1 MPRIFHL
8 LHWREIR
15 ALVLFLGLAAFFYAP
30 VLLGVHTFPDG
41 DFTHHFLPFTL
52 FFQKELQNARLP
64 LWNPYT
70 YSGHPFL
77 ADVQAAV
84 FYPIG
89 SLLLAL
95 TLRFDSAAARL
106 YFLQLE
112 AILQVALAGFFTY
125 LLAQRLTRRHDAG
138 IVAGISFAFSG
149 YLTGYPVA
157 QLAVLR
163 TAIWLPLILW
173 LMLRA
178 VESPRRWPR
187 WSAVG
192 IATAVS
198 FLAGHAQTF
207 LYTIYAAA
215 AWLLLLGA
223 ARWRQASSARELGAI
238 IAGVAVSAAVGVG
251 LSAAQLLPS
260 LEYVRLSVRA
270 NVDYAFVSGGFP
282 LQDSWQLLLPGVLTY
297 YSPLYIGVVGLGL
310 AFVAVGAATVRSHWR
325 PIDDGPIND
334 GGDLFPHRWGVF
346 FFLGMAGVALLLSFG
361 GNGFLYPL
369 FYHLA
374 PGFNLF
380 RGQERAA
387 FLVAFGLSVLAGYGL
402 LAVHAAPVALR
413 AWLGTLYAGGV
424 TAAVYIFGLLWQL
437 PERTAIGAW
446 RFLLLA
452 TLGIGLAAGFALLLR
467 LPGWSRQRTQLVIL
481 LSFASL
487 FWANFSTNLD
497 PFSPARKTLLAPE
510 VAALQDVA
518 ANPAFS
524 AWRDDDLQ
532 SPPGR
537 VYNEFRVY
545 DDYGMRV
552 GVEDVWGASPLRLA
566 TYAQLF
572 ESFPLDRMWRLTG
585 VEHVLTWRR
594 ELFVSSILLAEF
606 LQSTDTT
613 YLHRLERP
621 NPRAWVV
628 YETVVANDEESASL
642 LADHTFDLDRK
653 AILPPE
659 SELAGSIALHG
670 VTNHAARAS
679 SVQLVQRAPGQLQA
693 TVESASP
700 GLLVVSENWMP
711 GWRVSAVEWP
721 QGAPPPPAEA
731 LRVNL
736 SFLGVP
742 IPAGKS
748 VIELR
753 YQPASVRHGLWMTA
767 GTLAAL
773 SVAAAWEAL
782 NRYRRSRI
790 LA

>member
-1 MPRIFHL
+1 MPRISYL
-8 LHWREIR
+8 LQRHTTR
-15 ALVLFLGLAAFFYAP
+15 ALLLFLGLAAFFYTP
-30 VLLGVHTFPDG
+30 VLLGLRTFPDG
-41 DFTHHFLPFTL
+41 DFTHHFLSFSL
-52 FFQKELQNARLP
+52 FFQQELQNARLP
-64 LWNPYT
+64 VWNPYT

-95 TLRFDSAAARL
+95 TLPFDSAAARL

-112 AILQVALAGFFTY
+112 AVIQVALAGFFTY
-125 LLAQRLTRRHDAG
+125 LLAQRLTQRHDAG
-138 IVAGISFAFSG
+138 LAAGICFAFSG

-173 LMLRA
+173 LMMRA
-178 VESPRRWPR
+178 VESPQRWER

-192 IATAVS
+192 IAAAVS

-207 LYTIYAAA
+207 LYTLYVVA
-215 AWLLLLGA
+215 AWLLLLIA
-223 ARWRQASSARELGAI
+223 ARWRQMFSIRQ
-238 IAGVAVSAAVGVG
+238 VAVIVAGMLLAAAVGVG
-251 LSAAQLLPS
+251 LSAPQLLPS
-260 LEYVRLSVRA
+260 LEYMQLSVRA
-270 NVDYAFVSGGFP
+270 SVDYAFVSGGFP

-297 YSPLYIGVVGLGL
+297 YSPLYIGIVGLGL

-325 PIDDGPIND
+325 ATNEASE
-334 GGDLFPHRWGVF
+334 LLRHRWGAF
-346 FFLGMAGVALLLSFG
+346 FFLGVAGVALLLSFG
-361 GNGFLYPL
+361 SNGFLYPL

-387 FLVAFGLSVLAGYGL
+387 FLVAFGLSMLAGYGL
-402 LAVHAAPVALR
+402 LAVRLTPQALR
-413 AWLGTLYAGGV
+413 SWLATLYAGTV
-424 TAAVYIFGLLWQL
+424 TGAVYTFGLLWQL
-437 PERTAIGAW
+437 PERTAIDSW

-452 TLGIGLAAGFALLLR
+452 TLAIGLAAGFALLLR
-467 LPGWSRQRTQLVIL
+467 LPGWSRQRTQLL
-481 LSFASL
+481 LLLIFASL
-487 FWANFSTNLD
+487 FWANFATNLD
-497 PFSPARKTLLAPE
+497 RFSPARKTLLAPE
-510 VAALQDVA
+510 VAALQEVA
-518 ANPAFS
+518 ANRTFS
-524 AWRDDDLQ
+524 APRSGVQ

-545 DDYGMRV
+545 EDYGMRI

-566 TYAQLF
+566 NYARLF

-594 ELFVSSILLAEF
+594 ELFVPSMLLAEF
-606 LQSTDTT
+606 PQNTDTT
-613 YLHRLERP
+613 YLHRLVQR

-628 YETVVANDEESASL
+628 YETVIADDEESVHL
-642 LADHTFDLDRK
+642 LADHTFDLDRR
-653 AILPPE
+653 AVLPPE
-659 SELAGSIALHG
+659 SDLADRFDLPEASKHG
-670 VTNHAARAS
+670 ATS
-679 SVQLVQRAPGQLQA
+679 FDVQLIQQAPGQLKI
-693 TVESASP
+693 TVESTSP

-711 GWRVSAVEWP
+711 GWRVRAVEWP
-721 QGAPPPPAEA
+721 HDALAPPGEA

-753 YQPASVRHGLWMTA
+753 YQPDSVRNGLWIGA
-767 GTLAAL
+767 GTLVVLLFAAAL
-773 SVAAAWEAL
+773 RAL
-782 NRYRRSRI
+782 HRHRHSKNEFKQEQ
-790 LA
+790 L

>member
-1 MPRIFHL
+1 MPRISYL
-8 LHWREIR
+8 LQRHTMR
-15 ALVLFLGLAAFFYAP
+15 ALLLFLGLAAFFYTP
-30 VLLGVHTFPDG
+30 VLLGLRTFPDG
-41 DFTHHFLPFTL
+41 DFTHHFLPFSL
-52 FFQKELQNARLP
+52 FFQQELQNARLP
-64 LWNPYT
+64 VWNPYT

-95 TLRFDSAAARL
+95 TLPFDSAAARL

-112 AILQVALAGFFTY
+112 AVIQVALAGFFTY
-125 LLAQRLTRRHDAG
+125 LLAQRLTQRHDAG
-138 IVAGISFAFSG
+138 LAAGICFAFSG

-173 LMLRA
+173 LMMRA
-178 VESPRRWPR
+178 VESPQRWER

-192 IATAVS
+192 IAAAVS

-207 LYTIYAAA
+207 LYTLYVVA
-215 AWLLLLGA
+215 AWLLLLIA
-223 ARWRQASSARELGAI
+223 ARWRQTFSIRQ
-238 IAGVAVSAAVGVG
+238 VAVIVAGMLLAAAVGVG
-251 LSAAQLLPS
+251 LSAPQLLPS
-260 LEYVRLSVRA
+260 LEYMQLSVRA
-270 NVDYAFVSGGFP
+270 SVDYAFVSGGFP

-297 YSPLYIGVVGLGL
+297 YSPLYIGIVGLGL

-325 PIDDGPIND
+325 ATNEASE
-334 GGDLFPHRWGVF
+334 LLRHRWGVF
-346 FFLGMAGVALLLSFG
+346 FFLGVAGVALLLSFG

-387 FLVAFGLSVLAGYGL
+387 FLVAFGLSMLAGYGL
-402 LAVHAAPVALR
+402 LAVRLAPQALR
-413 AWLGTLYAGGV
+413 SWLATLYAGTV
-424 TAAVYIFGLLWQL
+424 TGAVYTFGLLWQL
-437 PERTAIGAW
+437 PERTAIGPW

-452 TLGIGLAAGFALLLR
+452 TLAIGLAAGFALLLR
-467 LPGWSRQRTQLVIL
+467 LPGWSRQRTQLL
-481 LSFASL
+481 LLLIFASL
-487 FWANFSTNLD
+487 FWANFTTNLD
-497 PFSPARKTLLAPE
+497 RFSPARKTLLAPE
-510 VAALQDVA
+510 VAALQEVA
-518 ANPAFS
+518 ANRAFS
-524 AWRDDDLQ
+524 APRSDPQ

-545 DDYGMRV
+545 EDYGMRI

-566 TYAQLF
+566 NYARLF

-594 ELFVSSILLAEF
+594 ELFVPSMLLAEF
-606 LQSTDTT
+606 PQSTDTT
-613 YLHRLERP
+613 YLHRLVQR

-628 YETVVANDEESASL
+628 YETVIADDEESVHL
-642 LADHTFDLDRK
+642 LADHTFDLDRR
-653 AILPPE
+653 AVLPPE
-659 SELAGSIALHG
+659 SDLAGRFDLPETSKHSAI
-670 VTNHAARAS
+670 S
-679 SVQLVQRAPGQLQA
+679 FDVQLIQQAPGQLKI
-693 TVESASP
+693 TVESTSP

-711 GWRVSAVEWP
+711 GWRVRAVEWP
-721 QGAPPPPAEA
+721 HNASAPPGEA

-742 IPAGKS
+742 IPTGKS

-753 YQPASVRHGLWMTA
+753 YQPDSVRNGLWIGA
-767 GTLAAL
+767 GTLVVLLLVAAL
-773 SVAAAWEAL
+773 RAL
-782 NRYRRSRI
+782 RRHRHSKNEFKQEQ
-790 LA
+790 L